1 MCYTVSGIITP
12 IGVMQGQQNIKKK
25 NNQFRLYRAKVT
37 VCPEINTN
45 THKYGKGRMHNF
57 LMLNLFV
64 HHVTSRLEKV
74 NFSREENQY
83 SY

>member
-1 MCYTVSGIITP
+1 
-12 IGVMQGQQNIKKK
+12 
-25 NNQFRLYRAKVT
+25 
-37 VCPEINTN
+37 
-45 THKYGKGRMHNF
+45 MHNF

-74 NFSREENQY
+74 NFSREDNQY